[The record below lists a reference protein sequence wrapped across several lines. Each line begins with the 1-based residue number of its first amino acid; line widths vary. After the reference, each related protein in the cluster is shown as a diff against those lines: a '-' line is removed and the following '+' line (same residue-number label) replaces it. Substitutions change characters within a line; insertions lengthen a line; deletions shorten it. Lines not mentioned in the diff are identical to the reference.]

1 MSFAI
6 GQGHLGIH
14 IKNSHLGGRA
24 MSQETKNTRAYK
36 NQKKNF
42 RKEKK
47 EQRKIRLVCIF
58 PEKTGDVEV
67 LKSDIKSILNME
79 LRHQIQKQD

>member
-1 MSFAI
+1 
-6 GQGHLGIH
+6 
-14 IKNSHLGGRA
+14 

-42 RKEKK
+42 SKEKK